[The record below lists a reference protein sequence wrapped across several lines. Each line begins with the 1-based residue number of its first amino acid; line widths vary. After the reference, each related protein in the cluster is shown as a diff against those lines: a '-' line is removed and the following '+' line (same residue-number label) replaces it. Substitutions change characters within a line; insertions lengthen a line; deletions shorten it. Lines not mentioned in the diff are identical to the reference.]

1 MDATVNLSA
10 LIATAPW
17 QMWASFAILAA
28 TITAFASERF
38 EMEHVAIATV
48 AAFLVLF
55 EFAPLRGA
63 DGELTVTTRT
73 ILEGF
78 ADPALLAIMGL
89 LILSQGLFQSGTMEM
104 PNRLLAAAPGRFRKL
119 TLGAVLVVACVVSG
133 FVNDTPVVV
142 MFLPIV
148 AALAASAGVAPS
160 RVLMPLSFL
169 ALLGGM
175 TTLIGSSTNILAAG
189 IFTNATGLGIGF
201 WDLSPLGGMIAL
213 TGAIYLATAGRLL
226 LPRRGGEAV
235 AIERDNKQFVAQF
248 EVTRGHFLLGKRP
261 VAGLFPDLPD
271 ITVRM
276 VQRREEAILP
286 PYEEFAFLA
295 GDIVIVAATR
305 EALTRLLKQHPEIL
319 GGVLSEIDIDGDDP
333 RAPRSQLT
341 LVEAVVAPNSR
352 LAGRTIAQIGFHY
365 QTNCVILG
373 VERRSRMIRAQLSAI
388 RLEAGDVLLILGP
401 LEDVRRLRGDRD
413 VLLME
418 TSMTGLPAPRNAVL
432 SGVIFVAVVVTAALG
447 VLPIGV
453 AAICG
458 VLAMLAFG
466 CLNIRQAARAFDRRI
481 YLLIGSSLAMGHV
494 LDKTGGAVLIG
505 GAIAPIAENFG
516 AAALLSAMFLLSAVV
531 TNLLS
536 NNATVALLMP
546 IAVSAAQIAGVDP
559 FAVALTV
566 IYGANCPFATPIAYQ
581 TNLLVMSPGHYK
593 FSDFIRVGGPL
604 VLLVWIVY
612 SFAAPAYF
620 SAIGRL

>member
-1 MDATVNLSA
+1 
-10 LIATAPW
+10 
-17 QMWASFAILAA
+17 
-28 TITAFASERF
+28 
-38 EMEHVAIATV
+38 
-48 AAFLVLF
+48 
-55 EFAPLRGA
+55 
-63 DGELTVTTRT
+63 
-73 ILEGF
+73 
-78 ADPALLAIMGL
+78 
-89 LILSQGLFQSGTMEM
+89 
-104 PNRLLAAAPGRFRKL
+104 
-119 TLGAVLVVACVVSG
+119 
-133 FVNDTPVVV
+133 
-142 MFLPIV
+142 
-148 AALAASAGVAPS
+148 
-160 RVLMPLSFL
+160 
-169 ALLGGM
+169 
-175 TTLIGSSTNILAAG
+175 
-189 IFTNATGLGIGF
+189 
-201 WDLSPLGGMIAL
+201 
-213 TGAIYLATAGRLL
+213 
-226 LPRRGGEAV
+226 
-235 AIERDNKQFVAQF
+235 
-248 EVTRGHFLLGKRP
+248 
-261 VAGLFPDLPD
+261 
-271 ITVRM
+271 
-276 VQRREEAILP
+276 
-286 PYEEFAFLA
+286 
-295 GDIVIVAATR
+295 
-305 EALTRLLKQHPEIL
+305 
-319 GGVLSEIDIDGDDP
+319 
-333 RAPRSQLT
+333 
-341 LVEAVVAPNSR
+341 
-352 LAGRTIAQIGFHY
+352 
-365 QTNCVILG
+365 VILG